1 MSCLTDCVLASGF
14 LGASIYVMIR
24 DKSVSYEKLY
34 SSLSDE
40 KKEAYKKIKKERLMI
55 WVKASMIGVLV
66 SLSFSKFG
74 NQIFNL
80 PEG

>member
-40 KKEAYKKIKKERLMI
+40 KKRSI
-55 WVKASMIGVLV
+55 
-66 SLSFSKFG
+66 
-74 NQIFNL
+74 
-80 PEG
+80 